1 MTDVLAFAQ
10 SQGGMHIA
18 KTRIAVTGVGAIGV
32 AHARILQ
39 QSPTCEL
46 SAIVDPAPDARAIAE
61 QAAVPLYRSLDE
73 LFERD
78 RPDGVILATPNQL
91 HLEHTLSCIQA
102 GVPILLEKPIASTVQ
117 DGERIVEEVDKAGAT
132 LLIGHHRAHSPI
144 MACAKRLID
153 EGRLGRI
160 VAVMGS
166 AVFFKPDHYST
177 DAPWRRE
184 IGAGPVLIN
193 MIHEVRNLRML
204 CGEIV
209 AVQAFSSHAKV
220 SGRRYR
226 RDQRALCERRSRHL
240 HVIGH
245 RCLRAQLGADFAREQ
260 GLFDISGRRLLRGCW
275 HLRFAFG
282 ADHALKDLSEGGGP
296 VVVQAVPSLRGRH
309 DTRGSAQSPNRTFRP
324 GRAWRG

>member
-1 MTDVLAFAQ
+1 MRTPAKHAVAMTDVLAFAQ

-209 AVQAFSSHAKV
+209 AVQAFSSHAT
-220 SGRRYR
+220 RRFPVE
-226 RDQRALCERRSRHL
+226 DTVAINVHFANGALGTFMLSDTAACARSW
-240 HVIGH
+240 
-245 RCLRAQLGADFAREQ
+245 EQ
-260 GLFDISGRRLLRGCW
+260 TSQENKAYSTYPDEDCYVVAGTFGSLSVPTMRL
-275 HLRFAFG
+275 
-282 ADHALKDLSEGGGP
+282 K
-296 VVVQAVPSLRGRH
+296 
-309 DTRGSAQSPNRTFRP
+309 T
-324 GRAWRG
+324 